1 MPGFNIGGGG
11 GGGEDPSNVTEL
23 RRKHRWTF
31 RLLGNTIKAPAVLFL
46 QKASRPNFK
55 LEEAIMHHDQE
66 QSYYAG
72 KQSWE
77 PCNITFYDAE
87 QAPDVSAEVFKWVQ
101 LVIPSGL
108 NSTGGRVTV
117 NVPATYKQPSE
128 LTMINGTGGVTEKW
142 SLKGSWPASTNWGEL
157 DYTSSEIQLIEI
169 SVRFDRA
176 VKDNSSASTPGNSSR
191 PSPVRPPVAT

>member
-23 RRKHRWTF
+23 RRKHRWRFT
-31 RLLGNTIKAPAVLFL
+31 LLGNTIKQPAVLFL

-77 PCNITFYDAE
+77 PIAITFYDAE
-87 QAPDVSAEVFKWVQ
+87 QTPDVSQEVFKWVTK
-101 LVIPSGL
+101 VIPTGL
-108 NSTGGRVTV
+108 TQQGGRVTV
-117 NVPATYKQPSE
+117 NVPSVYKQPSE
-128 LTMINGTGGVTEKW
+128 LQMIDGKGAATETW

-157 DYTSSEIQLIEI
+157 DYTSSEIQLVEI

-176 VKDNSSASTPGNSSR
+176 VKGGSG
-191 PSPVRPPVAT
+191 VAT

>member
-31 RLLGNTIKAPAVLFL
+31 QLLGNQILSPAVLFL

-77 PCNITFYDAE
+77 PIAITFYDAE
-87 QAPDVSAEVFKWVQ
+87 NAPDVTDQVFKWVTK
-101 LVIPSGL
+101 VIPSGL
-108 NSTGGRVTV
+108 DDQGGRVTV
-117 NVPATYKQPSE
+117 SLPATYKQPSN
-128 LTMINGTGGVTEKW
+128 LQMIDGTGAPLETW

-176 VKDNSSASTPGNSSR
+176 TYTAASSA
-191 PSPVRPPVAT
+191 